1 MKTIDP
7 AGSSQPICGIR
18 EAAKPS
24 STYLNS
30 QVDNVCPY
38 EIDAEV
44 LEHLPIMYQKIAG
57 VFVDSGRLV
66 ITNGLDRAG
75 MVRVEDSYVE

>member
-1 MKTIDP
+1 MMKTIDP
-7 AGSSQPICGIR
+7 AGSSQPISGIR

-24 STYLNS
+24 STYLNP
-30 QVDNVCPY
+30 QVDKIDPY

-57 VFVDSGRLV
+57 VFINSGRLIIV
-66 ITNGLDRAG
+66 NDTSGGSIN
-75 MVRVEDSYVE
+75 E